1 MKLIATIKGKH
12 HDLISVYQSSNS
24 FGDQILLYEFE
35 SHDGRVFEYADKY
48 QENGW
53 LQSEEALA
61 VACRHF
67 RDLLND
73 EDIVYYGL
81 HKILNY

>member
-1 MKLIATIKGKH
+1 MKLISAIKGKH

-48 QENGW
+48 PENGW
-53 LQSEEALA
+53 VQSEEALA
-61 VACRHF
+61 IACRHF

-73 EDIVYYGL
+73 EDKKYHEHY
-81 HKILNY
+81 KIFNF